1 MTVIER
7 LWQEYELPAVD
18 GLYFADGRAYEV
30 TASRTER
37 VLRINEA
44 LDVEQL
50 LSEEPDLVVR
60 VDGMSTHEL
69 ADGDV
74 LWAGEGS
81 YGSDGFFGRVRSDHG
96 LVWAVFLEEVDP
108 FHTIQVS
115 GRKATFTS
123 TSGVVI
129 TVDIDDP
136 SATETA

>member
-7 LWQEYELPAVD
+7 LWLTYELPAVD

-30 TASRTER
+30 SASRAER

-50 LSEEPDLVVR
+50 LSEEPDLVAC
-60 VDGMSTHEL
+60 VDGLSTHEL

-74 LWAGEGS
+74 LWAGEGC
-81 YGSDGFFGRVRSDHG
+81 YGSDGFFGRVRSDRG
-96 LVWAVFLEEVDP
+96 LVWAVFLEEADP
-108 FHTIQVS
+108 FRTIQVS
-115 GRKATFTS
+115 GRQATFTS
-123 TSGVVI
+123 TSGTVI

-136 SATETA
+136 STTGTA

>member
-30 TASRTER
+30 SVSPTEP
-37 VLRINEA
+37 VLRIDET
-44 LDVEQL
+44 LDVDQL
-50 LSEEPDLVVR
+50 LSEEPDLVAR
-60 VDGMSTHEL
+60 VDGLSIHEL

-81 YGSDGFFGRVRSDHG
+81 YGSDGFFGRVHSDRG
-96 LVWAVFLEEVDP
+96 LVWAVFLEEADP
-108 FHTIQVS
+108 FRTIEVS

-123 TSGVVI
+123 TSGLTI

-136 SATETA
+136 SGTGAT

>member
-1 MTVIER
+1 MMLIER

-30 TASRTER
+30 SVSRTSR
-37 VLRINEA
+37 VLRVNEA

-50 LSEEPDLVVR
+50 LTEEPELVAR
-60 VDGMSTHEL
+60 VDGLSTHEL
-69 ADGDV
+69 AGGDM

-81 YGSDGFFGRVRSDHG
+81 YGSDGFFGRVRSDRS
-96 LVWAVFLEEVDP
+96 LVWAVFLEEADP
-108 FHTIQVS
+108 FRAIEVS
-115 GRKATFTS
+115 GREATFTS

-136 SATETA
+136 SATRTP

>member
-30 TASRTER
+30 SVSPAEPA
-37 VLRINEA
+37 LRIEKPM
-44 LDVEQL
+44 DVGQL
-50 LSEEPDLVVR
+50 LSEEPELVAR
-60 VDGMSTHEL
+60 VDGLSTHEL

-81 YGSDGFFGRVRSDHG
+81 YGSDGFFGRVHSDRS

-108 FHTIQVS
+108 FTTIEVS

-123 TSGVVI
+123 TSGVTVA
-129 TVDIDDP
+129 VDIDDP
-136 SATETA
+136 SGTRAA